1 MKMPYTGVSPPPSRA
16 RALIR
21 SILLGCSLIYKKAKY
36 INHLGKYYLCAP
48 PYVYIYIYTS
58 AYLICAYSSGQVSLL
73 FSEAI

>member
-48 PYVYIYIYTS
+48 PYVYIYILPPILF
-58 AYLICAYSSGQVSLL
+58 ALILVARSHFCFLRL
-73 FSEAI
+73 FD